1 MIHTMRLIIAFVAL
15 ISFSACAYAGGEVP
29 VSKNLSE
36 MGRQASKGQLPI
48 MMMVSQAHC
57 SFCEKLKEEIL
68 EPMMIS
74 GDYTDKVI
82 ITELLMDSYSNITG
96 FDGSDIHPSDIAS
109 SYKVWVTP
117 TLLFLDADGN
127 EVHPRM
133 LGVNTIEMYGYYID
147 ESIDGALASIRNPDA
162 KPYRPSAKDIGIKD
176 LSNSAM

>member
-1 MIHTMRLIIAFVAL
+1 
-15 ISFSACAYAGGEVP
+15 
-29 VSKNLSE
+29 
-36 MGRQASKGQLPI
+36 
-48 MMMVSQAHC
+48 MMMVSQAYC
-57 SFCEKLKEEIL
+57 GFCEKLKEEIL

-96 FDGSDIHPSDIAS
+96 FDGKKIHPSDIATG
-109 SYKVWVTP
+109 YKVWVTP

-147 ESIDGALASIRNPDA
+147 ESIDGALASIRDPDA
-162 KPYRPSAKDIGIKD
+162 KPYTPTAEDIGITD
-176 LSNSAM
+176 LTNSAM